1 MPRKVKFRTL
11 VWMLPLLLQLLFLL
25 SSCGSG
31 DEFIGTYK
39 AEAGN
44 SPKQA
49 ETVVELKPNG
59 NGAWKVGDDEVA
71 FTWYV
76 KGAQLRVNDKG
87 GGVIVGTIE
96 KDTIKI
102 TLPGTRVMAFKKIE

>member
-1 MPRKVKFRTL
+1 MPRKEKSHTIA
-11 VWMLPLLLQLLFLL
+11 WILPLLLQLLFLV

-31 DEFIGTYK
+31 DKFIGTYK
-39 AEAGN
+39 ADAGD

-49 ETVVELKPNG
+49 ETIVELKPNG
-59 NGAWKVGDDEVA
+59 SGAWKVGDDEVA

-76 KGAQLRVNDKG
+76 KGGQLRVNDKG

-96 KDTIKI
+96 KDTIHI
-102 TLPGTRVMAFKKIE
+102 TLPGTKVMSFKKIE